1 MYDSEQTPPPVPPNT
16 DLPSYLKCEI
26 SRSNPRGSTC
36 CRLCSSALGSRA
48 TVVLKGK
55 IRVTQRY
62 PREVL
67 RRDDR
72 EGTADVTGV
81 LGLCSLAA
89 RATEITKFELFGANA
104 RQGKETV
111 YLVGNRR
118 ELVGRQGMHRRY
130 GWS

>member
-1 MYDSEQTPPPVPPNT
+1 M
-16 DLPSYLKCEI
+16 PSHLKCEI

-36 CRLCSSALGSRA
+36 CRLRSSALGSRA
-48 TVVLKGK
+48 TAVLKGK
-55 IRVTQRY
+55 SRVTQRY

-72 EGTADVTGV
+72 EGTTDVTGV

-89 RATEITKFELFGANA
+89 RVTKIIEVVLFGGNA

-111 YLVGNRR
+111 HLVGNRGD
-118 ELVGRQGMHRRY
+118 LVGR
-130 GWS
+130 